1 MAHINQREVRE
12 QRRRRKKA
20 FLGIFLLIPLF
31 LAVYF
36 FLSISARTLNADTVE
51 QIVLTQSGENETKT
65 LTERE
70 EIVLCMTAI
79 QNATEIKSAARPISE
94 YREVL
99 LTCSDDYNSA
109 NFALYFSESAN
120 DVLLKTGE
128 SLVYKN
134 LKPEDAMALMVHPV
148 FRFLYPTAPEPLSI
162 TLGEE
167 TKTVGA
173 SYVWHY
179 FLADETEQTA
189 EHSETKPTIKADG
202 VLPVFNVPSDPDET
216 ALMVTVGGDVKTGT
230 IADLKDFLGKKGG
243 KADICLSAT
252 WSNPEADGYYGTAEY
267 RFTLDYTPAEA

>member
-51 QIVLTQSGENETKT
+51 QIVLTQSGENETQT

-148 FRFLYPTAPEPLSI
+148 FRFLYPTAPQPLSI

-179 FLADETEQTA
+179 FLADDTEQTS
-189 EHSETKPTIKADG
+189 EHSETNPTIKADG
-202 VLPVFNVPSDPDET
+202 VLPVFNVPNDPDET

-267 RFTLDYTPAEA
+267 RFTLDYTPTEA

>member
-36 FLSISARTLNADTVE
+36 FISISSRTLNADTVK
-51 QIVLTQSGENETKT
+51 QIVLTQSSTSATQT
-65 LTERE
+65 LVERD
-70 EIVLCMTAI
+70 EIALCMTAI
-79 QNATEIKSAARPISE
+79 RNATEIKSAARPISE

-99 LTCSDDYNSA
+99 LTCSDDYSRA
-109 NFALYFSESAN
+109 NYALYFSESAN
-120 DVLLKTGE
+120 DVLIKTAE
-128 SLVYKN
+128 SPVYKN

-148 FRFLYPTAPEPLSI
+148 FRFLYPTAPEALTV

-167 TKTVGA
+167 EKTVGA

-179 FLADETEQTA
+179 FLADETEETA
-189 EHSETKPTIKADG
+189 EHSETKPTIEAKG
-202 VLPVFNVPSDPDET
+202 TLPVFNVPGDPDET
-216 ALMVTVGGDVKTGT
+216 TLTVTVNGDVKTGN
-230 IADLKDFLGKKGG
+230 IADLREFLGKKPV
-243 KADICLSAT
+243 KADVCLSAT
-252 WSNPEADGYYGTAEY
+252 WSNPEADGCYGTAEY